1 MSDSFSD
8 FISGLI
14 KLNNEEQEDEKL
26 WDMFMFSQAFYEK
39 SFNEFKQS
47 LIKNTNI
54 EVASKKELEATVKD
68 SIKILNG
75 FNPSLLNGGDI
86 YNE

>member
-14 KLNNEEQEDEKL
+14 KLNNEEQENEKL
-26 WDMFMFSQAFYEK
+26 WDIYMFSQSFYEK
-39 SFNEFKQS
+39 SFNDFKKS
-47 LIKNTNI
+47 LIKKTNI

-68 SIKILNG
+68 SINILKG
-75 FNPSLLNGGDI
+75 FNPSFKNGGDKD
-86 YNE
+86 NE